1 MDLNPRFRFET
12 FIVGAS
18 NRLATSAARAVAE
31 SPGSVYNPLFFY
43 AKSGL
48 GKTHLLQ
55 AIGFEAQAQQP
66 ALRVRYVT
74 LEEFVEQYHAA
85 VAAGQSD
92 AFRRGAQEMDVFLLD
107 DVQFLAD
114 RREMQAELLRLSE
127 ALQAAGRQ
135 LVLTSDR
142 PPAEIRDLDERLIT
156 RLAGGLLVDVAPPD
170 FETRLAILR
179 RKAEERSVVMAPGV
193 LEAVAE
199 ISAANVRELIGLG
212 NRLIAFQAVGEFPL
226 TPEGARALLTGE
238 AAASA
243 TAGGPAGGPAVRPA
257 AAPAAAPALAPEQ
270 PASVPLDDFSSF
282 LSVVSQS
289 VARQLEAWKGRVG
302 EAIVR
307 WQGQGYKTVRLEA
320 LLAHEEIPD
329 VVGILAAYEA
339 DVAQLRSLV
348 EMTARFDPA
357 AAGSSRFKDP
367 DHVAEAK
374 AWVQRVREGSAP
386 PPAPSGALSFAEL
399 IVGVAND
406 AVVRA
411 ARAVAQEPGRRY
423 NPLVIVGL
431 AGVGKTHL
439 LHALGNAL
447 AAARPGM
454 VVGCVSAQ
462 VFFEELVSAIHGERT
477 DWWRRRYRGADAL
490 LLDDVQLLAG
500 KERTQEELF
509 NLFNAFQDANKQ
521 LVFTANRLPAQLEG
535 IAPRLVSRFSEGLVV
550 EVAPP
555 DREMRSEMARRLLA
569 AEHVSADPGVLEY
582 LASRPADGARAVA
595 GLVNRVVQS
604 IDPTR
609 ETLTVMMAR
618 LALEG
623 EAGRVSAA
631 LAAASGVPD
640 GIDPILRS
648 REKVV
653 WDWPDIGDR
662 LIEDFR

>member
-1 MDLNPRFRFET
+1 VDLNPRLRFET
-12 FIVGAS
+12 FIVGAG

-31 SPGSVYNPLFFY
+31 SPGSVYNPLFIY

-66 ALRVRYVT
+66 ALRVQYVT

-92 AFRRGAQEMDVFLLD
+92 AFRRGAQEVDVFLLD

-114 RREMQAELLRLSE
+114 RREMQSELLRLSE
-127 ALQAAGRQ
+127 ALQARGRQ
-135 LVLTSDR
+135 LVLTSDC
-142 PPAEIRDLDERLIT
+142 PPAEIRDLDDRLIT
-156 RLAGGLLVDVAPPD
+156 RLSGGLLVDVAPPD

-193 LEAVAE
+193 LETVAE
-199 ISAANVRELIGLG
+199 ISAVNVRELIGLG
-212 NRLIAFQAVGEFPL
+212 NRLIAFQSVGESPL

-238 AAASA
+238 AL
-243 TAGGPAGGPAVRPA
+243 AGGSADGPAVRPA
-257 AAPAAAPALAPEQ
+257 LAPTAAPQESAASP
-270 PASVPLDDFSSF
+270 SDDFSSF

-307 WQGQGYKTVRLEA
+307 WQGQGYKTARLEA
-320 LLAHEEIPD
+320 LLERRDIPD
-329 VVGILAAYEA
+329 VEAVLAAYEA
-339 DVAQLRSLV
+339 DVAQLRSLA
-348 EMTARFDPA
+348 ETTARFDSA
-357 AAGSSRFKDP
+357 AAGSAHFKDP
-367 DHVAEAK
+367 DHVAEAQ
-374 AWVQRVREGSAP
+374 AWVERVREGSAP
-386 PPAPSGALSFAEL
+386 PPAPSGALGFAEL
-399 IVGVAND
+399 IVGAAND

-411 ARAVAQEPGRRY
+411 AAAVAQEPGQRY
-423 NPLVIVGL
+423 NPLVIVGP

-439 LHALGNAL
+439 LHAIGNAL
-447 AAARPGM
+447 VAARPGS
-454 VVGCVSAQ
+454 VVACVSAQ
-462 VFFEELVSAIHGERT
+462 LFFEELVSAIHGERA

-490 LLDDVQLLAG
+490 LLDDVHLLAG

-509 NLFNAFQDANKQ
+509 NLGNAFQDGNKQ
-521 LVFTANRLPAQLEG
+521 LVFTADRLPSQLEG

-550 EVAPP
+550 ELAPP
-555 DREMRSEMARRLLA
+555 DREMRAEMARRLLA
-569 AEHVSADPGVLEY
+569 AQHVWTGPGVIEY

-595 GLVNRVVQS
+595 GLVTRVVQS

-609 ETLTVMMAR
+609 ETLTVVMAR

-623 EAGRVSAA
+623 ESGRVSAM
-631 LAAASGVPD
+631 LAAVSGVPD
-640 GIDPILRS
+640 GIDPLLRS

-653 WDWPDIGDR
+653 WDWPDIADR

>member
-31 SPGSVYNPLFFY
+31 SPGSVYNPLFIY

-55 AIGFEAQAQQP
+55 AIGFESQAQQP
-66 ALRVRYVT
+66 ALRVQYVT

-92 AFRRGAQEMDVFLLD
+92 AFRRGAQEVDVFLLD

-114 RREMQAELLRLSE
+114 RREMQSELLRLSE
-127 ALQAAGRQ
+127 AMQARGRQ

-142 PPAEIRDLDERLIT
+142 PPAEIRELDDRLIT
-156 RLAGGLLVDVAPPD
+156 RLSGGLLVDVAPPD

-179 RKAEERSVVMAPGV
+179 RKAEERGVVMAPGV

-212 NRLIAFQAVGEFPL
+212 NRLIAFQAVGGSPL
-226 TPEGARALLTGE
+226 TPEGARALLIGE
-238 AAASA
+238 VP
-243 TAGGPAGGPAVRPA
+243 AGESAGGPAVPP
-257 AAPAAAPALAPEQ
+257 APAPTPAPQQSAVS
-270 PASVPLDDFSSF
+270 PADDFSSF
-282 LSVVSQS
+282 LSLVSQS
-289 VARQLEAWKGRVG
+289 VARQLEAWKSRVG

-307 WQGQGYKTVRLEA
+307 WQGQGYKTARLEA
-320 LLAHEEIPD
+320 LLERGDIPD
-329 VVGILAAYEA
+329 VEAILGAYEA
-339 DVAQLRSLV
+339 DVAQLRALA
-348 EMTARFDPA
+348 ETTARFDPA
-357 AAGSSRFKDP
+357 AAGSARFKDP
-367 DHVAEAK
+367 DHVAEAQ
-374 AWVQRVREGSAP
+374 AWVERVREGTAP
-386 PPAPSGALSFAEL
+386 PPSPSGALGFAEL
-399 IVGVAND
+399 IVGASND

-411 ARAVAQEPGRRY
+411 AAAVAQEPGRRY
-423 NPLVIVGL
+423 NPLVIVGP

-439 LHALGNAL
+439 LHAIGNSL
-447 AAARPGM
+447 VAARPGA
-454 VVGCVSAQ
+454 VVACVSAQ
-462 VFFEELVSAIHGERT
+462 VFFEELVTAIHGERA

-490 LLDDVQLLAG
+490 LLDDVHLLAG

-509 NLFNAFQDANKQ
+509 NLFNSFQDANKQ
-521 LVFTANRLPAQLEG
+521 LVFTADRLPSQLEG
-535 IAPRLVSRFSEGLVV
+535 IEPRLVSRFSEGLVV
-550 EVAPP
+550 ELAPP
-555 DREMRSEMARRLLA
+555 DREMRAELARRLLA
-569 AEHVSADPGVLEY
+569 AQHVSPGPGVIEY
-582 LASRPADGARAVA
+582 LASRPADGVRAVA
-595 GLVNRVVQS
+595 GLVTRVVQS

-609 ETLTVMMAR
+609 ETLTVMTAR
-618 LALEG
+618 FALEG
-623 EAGRVSAA
+623 ESGRVSAA
-631 LAAASGVPD
+631 LAAVSGVPD
-640 GIDPILRS
+640 GVDPLLRS

>member
-31 SPGSVYNPLFFY
+31 SPGSVYNPLFIY

-55 AIGFEAQAQQP
+55 AIGFESQAQQP
-66 ALRVRYVT
+66 ALRVQYVT

-92 AFRRGAQEMDVFLLD
+92 AFRRGAQEVDVFLLD

-114 RREMQAELLRLSE
+114 RREMQSELLRLSE
-127 ALQAAGRQ
+127 AMQARGRQ

-142 PPAEIRDLDERLIT
+142 PPAEIRELDDRLIT
-156 RLAGGLLVDVAPPD
+156 RLSGGLLVDVAPPD

-179 RKAEERSVVMAPGV
+179 RKAEERGVVMAPGV

-212 NRLIAFQAVGEFPL
+212 NRLIAFQAVGESPL
-226 TPEGARALLTGE
+226 TPEGARALLIGE
-238 AAASA
+238 V
-243 TAGGPAGGPAVRPA
+243 PAGGPAVPP
-257 AAPAAAPALAPEQ
+257 APAPTPAPQESAVS
-270 PASVPLDDFSSF
+270 PADDFSSF
-282 LSVVSQS
+282 LSLVSQS
-289 VARQLEAWKGRVG
+289 VARQLEAWKSRVG

-307 WQGQGYKTVRLEA
+307 WQGQGYKTARLEA
-320 LLAHEEIPD
+320 LLERGDIPD
-329 VVGILAAYEA
+329 VEAILGAYEA
-339 DVAQLRSLV
+339 DVAQLRALA
-348 EMTARFDPA
+348 ETTARFDPA
-357 AAGSSRFKDP
+357 AAGSARFKDP
-367 DHVAEAK
+367 DHVAEAQ
-374 AWVQRVREGSAP
+374 AWVERVREGTAP
-386 PPAPSGALSFAEL
+386 PPSPSGALGFAEL
-399 IVGVAND
+399 IVGASND

-411 ARAVAQEPGRRY
+411 AAAVAQEPGRRY
-423 NPLVIVGL
+423 NPLVIVGP

-439 LHALGNAL
+439 LHAIGNAL
-447 AAARPGM
+447 VAARPGA
-454 VVGCVSAQ
+454 VVACVSAQ
-462 VFFEELVSAIHGERT
+462 VFFEELVTAIHGERA

-490 LLDDVQLLAG
+490 LLDDVHLLAG

-509 NLFNAFQDANKQ
+509 NLFNSFQDANKQ
-521 LVFTANRLPAQLEG
+521 LVFTADRLPSQLEG
-535 IAPRLVSRFSEGLVV
+535 IEPRLVSRFSEGLVV
-550 EVAPP
+550 ELAPP
-555 DREMRSEMARRLLA
+555 DREMRAELARRLLA
-569 AEHVSADPGVLEY
+569 AQHVSPGPGVIEY
-582 LASRPADGARAVA
+582 LASRPADGVRAVA
-595 GLVNRVVQS
+595 GLVTRVVQS

-609 ETLTVMMAR
+609 ETLTVMTAR
-618 LALEG
+618 FALEG
-623 EAGRVSAA
+623 ESGRVSAA
-631 LAAASGVPD
+631 LAAVSGVPD
-640 GIDPILRS
+640 GVDPLLRS

>member
-1 MDLNPRFRFET
+1 VDLNPRLRFET
-12 FIVGAS
+12 FIVGAG

-31 SPGSVYNPLFFY
+31 SPGSVYNPLFIY

-66 ALRVRYVT
+66 ALRVQYVT

-92 AFRRGAQEMDVFLLD
+92 AFRRGAQEVDVFLLD

-114 RREMQAELLRLSE
+114 RREMQSELLRLSE
-127 ALQAAGRQ
+127 ALQARGRQ
-135 LVLTSDR
+135 LVLTSDC
-142 PPAEIRDLDERLIT
+142 PPAEIRDLDDRLIT
-156 RLAGGLLVDVAPPD
+156 RLSGGLLVDVAPPD

-193 LEAVAE
+193 LETVAE

-212 NRLIAFQAVGEFPL
+212 NRLIAFQSVGESPL

-238 AAASA
+238 AL
-243 TAGGPAGGPAVRPA
+243 AGGSADGPAVRPA
-257 AAPAAAPALAPEQ
+257 LAPTAAPQESAASP
-270 PASVPLDDFSSF
+270 SDDFSSF

-307 WQGQGYKTVRLEA
+307 WQGQGYKTARLEA
-320 LLAHEEIPD
+320 LLERRDIPD
-329 VVGILAAYEA
+329 VEAVLAAYEA
-339 DVAQLRSLV
+339 DVAQLRSLA
-348 EMTARFDPA
+348 ETTARFDSA
-357 AAGSSRFKDP
+357 AAGSAHFKDP
-367 DHVAEAK
+367 DHVAEAQ
-374 AWVQRVREGSAP
+374 AWVERVREGSAP
-386 PPAPSGALSFAEL
+386 PPAPSGALGFAEL
-399 IVGVAND
+399 IVGAAND

-411 ARAVAQEPGRRY
+411 AAAVAQEPGQRY
-423 NPLVIVGL
+423 NPLVIVGP

-439 LHALGNAL
+439 LHAIGNAL
-447 AAARPGM
+447 VAARPGS
-454 VVGCVSAQ
+454 VVACVSAQ
-462 VFFEELVSAIHGERT
+462 LFFEELVSAIHGERA

-490 LLDDVQLLAG
+490 LLDDVHLLAG

-509 NLFNAFQDANKQ
+509 NLGNAFQDGNKQ
-521 LVFTANRLPAQLEG
+521 LVFTADRLPSQLEG

-550 EVAPP
+550 ELAPP
-555 DREMRSEMARRLLA
+555 DREMRAEMARRLLA
-569 AEHVSADPGVLEY
+569 AQHVWTGPGVIEY

-595 GLVNRVVQS
+595 GLVTRVVQS

-609 ETLTVMMAR
+609 ETLTVVMAR

-623 EAGRVSAA
+623 ESGRVSAM
-631 LAAASGVPD
+631 LAAVSGVPD
-640 GIDPILRS
+640 GIDPLLRS

-653 WDWPDIGDR
+653 WDWPDIADR

>member
-1 MDLNPRFRFET
+1 VDLNPRFRFET

-18 NRLATSAARAVAE
+18 NRLATSAAHAVAE

-92 AFRRGAQEMDVFLLD
+92 AFRRGAQEADVFLLD

-156 RLAGGLLVDVAPPD
+156 RLSGGLLVDVAPPD

-212 NRLIAFQAVGEFPL
+212 NRLIAFQAVGESPL

-238 AAASA
+238 AAADP
-243 TAGGPAGGPAVRPA
+243 TAGGPAVRPA

-270 PASVPLDDFSSF
+270 PAAVSLDDFSSF

-307 WQGQGYKTVRLEA
+307 WQGQGYKTGRLEA
-320 LLAHEEIPD
+320 LLAREEIPD
-329 VVGILAAYEA
+329 VAGILAVYEA
-339 DVAQLRSLV
+339 DVAQLRSLA

-357 AAGSSRFKDP
+357 AAGSARFKDP

-386 PPAPSGALSFAEL
+386 PPAPSGALSFTEL
-399 IVGVAND
+399 IVGAAND
-406 AVVRA
+406 AVARA

-423 NPLVIVGL
+423 NPLVIVGPV
-431 AGVGKTHL
+431 GVGKTHL

-454 VVGCVSAQ
+454 VVACVSAE
-462 VFFEELVSAIHGERT
+462 VFFEELVSAIHGERA

-535 IAPRLVSRFSEGLVV
+535 IEPRLISRFSEGLVV

-569 AEHVSADPGVLEY
+569 AEHVSVDPGVLEY

-595 GLVNRVVQS
+595 GLVNRVIQS

-623 EAGRVSAA
+623 ESGRVSAA

-648 REKVV
+648 SEKVV

>member
-31 SPGSVYNPLFFY
+31 SPGSVYNPLFIY

-55 AIGFEAQAQQP
+55 AIGFESQAQQP
-66 ALRVRYVT
+66 ALRVQYVT

-92 AFRRGAQEMDVFLLD
+92 AFRRGAQEVDVFLLD

-114 RREMQAELLRLSE
+114 RREMQSELLRLSE
-127 ALQAAGRQ
+127 AMQARGRQ

-142 PPAEIRDLDERLIT
+142 PPAEIRELDDRLIT
-156 RLAGGLLVDVAPPD
+156 RLSGGLLVDVAPPD

-179 RKAEERSVVMAPGV
+179 RKAEERGVVMAPGV

-212 NRLIAFQAVGEFPL
+212 NRLIAFQAVGESPL
-226 TPEGARALLTGE
+226 TPEGARALLIGE
-238 AAASA
+238 VPAGGP
-243 TAGGPAGGPAVRPA
+243 GGPAGGPAVPP
-257 AAPAAAPALAPEQ
+257 APAPTPAPQESAVS
-270 PASVPLDDFSSF
+270 PADDFSSF
-282 LSVVSQS
+282 LSLVSQS
-289 VARQLEAWKGRVG
+289 VARQLEAWKSRVG

-307 WQGQGYKTVRLEA
+307 WQGQGYKTARLEA
-320 LLAHEEIPD
+320 LLERGDIPD
-329 VVGILAAYEA
+329 VEAILGAYEA
-339 DVAQLRSLV
+339 DVAQLRALA
-348 EMTARFDPA
+348 ETTARFDPA
-357 AAGSSRFKDP
+357 AAGSARFKDP
-367 DHVAEAK
+367 DHVAEAQ
-374 AWVQRVREGSAP
+374 AWVERVREGTAP
-386 PPAPSGALSFAEL
+386 PPSPSGALGFAEL
-399 IVGVAND
+399 IVGASNE

-411 ARAVAQEPGRRY
+411 AAAVAQEPGRRY
-423 NPLVIVGL
+423 NPLVIVGP

-439 LHALGNAL
+439 LHAIGNAL
-447 AAARPGM
+447 VAARPGA
-454 VVGCVSAQ
+454 VVACVSAQ
-462 VFFEELVSAIHGERT
+462 VFFEELVTAIHGERA

-490 LLDDVQLLAG
+490 LLDDVHLLAG

-509 NLFNAFQDANKQ
+509 NLFNSFQDANKQ
-521 LVFTANRLPAQLEG
+521 LVFTADRLPSQLEG
-535 IAPRLVSRFSEGLVV
+535 IEPRLVSRFSEGLVV
-550 EVAPP
+550 ELAPP
-555 DREMRSEMARRLLA
+555 DREMRAELARRLLA
-569 AEHVSADPGVLEY
+569 AQHVSPGPGVIEY
-582 LASRPADGARAVA
+582 LASRPADGVRAVA
-595 GLVNRVVQS
+595 GLVTRVVQS

-609 ETLTVMMAR
+609 ETLTVMTAR
-618 LALEG
+618 FALEG
-623 EAGRVSAA
+623 ESGRVSAA
-631 LAAASGVPD
+631 LAAVSGVPD
-640 GIDPILRS
+640 GVDPLLRS